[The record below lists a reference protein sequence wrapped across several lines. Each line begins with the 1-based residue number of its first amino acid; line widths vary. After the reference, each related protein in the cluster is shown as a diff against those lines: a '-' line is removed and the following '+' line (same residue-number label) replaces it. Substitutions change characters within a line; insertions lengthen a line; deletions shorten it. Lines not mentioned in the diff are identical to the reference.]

1 MPMIESFRSSYP
13 DAILASGF
21 YWLSSSNVRVCDVII
36 LLFATA
42 RIYTNPPGVVVVS
55 IIVGST
61 VDAFIVSD
69 L

>member
-21 YWLSSSNVRVCDVII
+21 YWLSSSNVRICDVII
-36 LLFATA
+36 LLLATA
-42 RIYTNPPGVVVVS
+42 RIYTIPPGVVVGS
-55 IIVGST
+55 IIVGSRIE
-61 VDAFIVSD
+61 AFIVND